1 METYETQCEKRAFI
15 VYDALHMKR
24 ALMQFA
30 DNKGPDQ
37 PAHLR
42 VFVVYLQNKWI
53 LMCTTKAYSLTQS
66 HYLHKL

>member
-42 VFVVYLQNKWI
+42 RLTRVFVV
-53 LMCTTKAYSLTQS
+53 
-66 HYLHKL
+66 